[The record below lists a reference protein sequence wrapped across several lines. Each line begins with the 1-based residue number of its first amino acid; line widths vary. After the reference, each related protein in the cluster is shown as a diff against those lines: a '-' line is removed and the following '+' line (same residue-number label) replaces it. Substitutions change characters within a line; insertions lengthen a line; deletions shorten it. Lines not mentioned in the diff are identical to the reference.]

1 MKPVRISLTSIL
13 ISTLLLS
20 LIACS
25 SSNSNSNDTIGK
37 VTDYRSNVTQQI
49 IKNGPAPDFQM
60 QMPDGKIKFLSDL
73 HGKVV
78 LLNFWR
84 INCPYCILEMPYL
97 QEAYNELSADEVV
110 ILGIN
115 TSDSES
121 AITKF
126 LTNKKLSFPMIRDSN
141 FYVSTLYQVRY
152 VHTTY
157 LIDKTGNIQIVKI
170 GAFANA
176 ADIITAL
183 KALLQ

>member
-1 MKPVRISLTSIL
+1 MKHMRTLFTFIL
-13 ISTLLLS
+13 ISTLMLS

-25 SSNSNSNDTIGK
+25 PSNSNSNDTIGK
-37 VTDYRSNVTQQI
+37 VTDYRSNTAQQI

-97 QEAYNELSADEVV
+97 QDAYNELSAEEVV

-115 TSDSES
+115 TSDSENE
-121 AITKF
+121 IIKF
-126 LTNKKLSFPMIRDSN
+126 LTSKKLSFPIIRDSD

-152 VHTTY
+152 VPTTY

-176 ADIITAL
+176 NDIITAL

>member
-1 MKPVRISLTSIL
+1 MLY
-13 ISTLLLS
+13 

-25 SSNSNSNDTIGK
+25 SSNSENNIKLGQ

-60 QMPDGKIKFLSDL
+60 QMPDGTIKFLSDL

-84 INCPYCILEMPYL
+84 INCPYCMVEMPYL
-97 QEAYNELSADEVV
+97 QAAYNELSADEVV

-115 TSDSES
+115 TSDSEK
-121 AITKF
+121 AIIKF
-126 LTNKKLSFPMIRDSN
+126 LTNKKLSFPIIRDSD
-141 FYVSTLYQVRY
+141 FYVSTLYKVRY
-152 VHTTY
+152 VPTTY
-157 LIDKTGNIQIVKI
+157 LIDKTGNIQSAKI
-170 GAFANA
+170 GAFKDDNE
-176 ADIITAL
+176 IITML

>member
-1 MKPVRISLTSIL
+1 
-13 ISTLLLS
+13 
-20 LIACS
+20 
-25 SSNSNSNDTIGK
+25 
-37 VTDYRSNVTQQI
+37 
-49 IKNGPAPDFQM
+49 
-60 QMPDGKIKFLSDL
+60 
-73 HGKVV
+73 
-78 LLNFWR
+78 
-84 INCPYCILEMPYL
+84 MPYL

-115 TSDSES
+115 TSDSEG

-126 LTNKKLSFPMIRDSN
+126 LTNKKLSFPSIRDSD

-152 VHTTY
+152 VPTTY

-176 ADIITAL
+176 AEIITAL